1 MHNHVNYMG
10 GFEKLETN
18 VKLATLKNSQILW
31 QFLASYFSITE
42 GLIFR

>member
-18 VKLATLKNSQILW
+18 VKLATLKNPQNP
-31 QFLASYFSITE
+31 
-42 GLIFR
+42 